1 MGPAPGA
8 AAWAWDGAQ
17 QQAPDEPISTSPG
30 GEQDRSGAGGLDVL
44 LLGLGT
50 SPVPQQ
56 MDLLC
61 NGASAQDPTALSR
74 APPSPAG
81 VLPLQEGCPGDPT

>member
-17 QQAPDEPISTSPG
+17 QQAPDEPISASPG
-30 GEQDRSGAGGLDVL
+30 GEQDHSGAGGLDVL

-61 NGASAQDPTALSR
+61 NRASAQDPTALS
-74 APPSPAG
+74 
-81 VLPLQEGCPGDPT
+81 